1 MKKYATLSKLN
12 LFLLTIIFCGLGIYA
27 QTEPLN
33 LEVGKIIERE
43 LKGGEAHQYRIAMPA
58 AQFLHLEVNQKGI
71 DVAVILSNS
80 SGQKLLE
87 VDSPNGNQG
96 KEIVFYLNDT
106 AGDYRLEIVSP
117 EKNAPNGKYEIQI
130 IELRAAVEKD
140 KNHIAAENLYREA
153 EAFVNQDTAA
163 GFQNAFTKYQESLAQ
178 WRIYG
183 DKKEI
188 AATLNALGQI
198 TDGDEA
204 FGYFMEATRLYEEIG
219 DKKHSSRTRHNIG
232 LLYKVSYPR
241 KALEYFKPA
250 LEQFR
255 AIGDKFAEPVALNN
269 IGECHLYL
277 SEYQPALDAFE
288 QAS

>member
-1 MKKYATLSKLN
+1 MKKHTTISELSL
-12 LFLLTIIFCGLGIYA
+12 LFVTIIFCGLGIYA

-117 EKNAPNGKYEIQI
+117 EKNAPVGKYEIQI

-178 WRIYG
+178 WRI
-183 DKKEI
+183 
-188 AATLNALGQI
+188 
-198 TDGDEA
+198 
-204 FGYFMEATRLYEEIG
+204 
-219 DKKHSSRTRHNIG
+219 
-232 LLYKVSYPR
+232 
-241 KALEYFKPA
+241 
-250 LEQFR
+250 
-255 AIGDKFAEPVALNN
+255 
-269 IGECHLYL
+269 
-277 SEYQPALDAFE
+277 
-288 QAS
+288 